1 MINPTRHDDLC
12 ARVNKSAG
20 GHPRSLKKGSAL
32 VAVFW
37 IMAVL
42 SMAIFAA
49 VKVVYH
55 DADIATSQ
63 IHGFDAMLAAERG
76 VAVAVNPATKRADP
90 ILIWSNAELGVSYQA
105 RIESEA
111 ARFNI
116 NVLLMRKDK
125 QLLTDIFTDWGME
138 LLDAQMLVD
147 NLIDWVDP
155 GDLTELNGAEIDWY
169 EDQGRPNHPFNRP
182 FYSLNEM
189 RLVKDMSLLE
199 ELKPDWKKWFTIW
212 SNGKLDI
219 HEARAELIAAAA
231 EVSID
236 DATNLVDYVLGPDQ
250 ERNTEDDQ
258 RFQNLTEA
266 LSLIGLSDVQQ
277 QIVSPRLTVEDTT
290 TRIVSDGRAGGIKRR
305 VTLVLKSRTG
315 QPVILDRKEQII
327 P

>member
-1 MINPTRHDDLC
+1 MKL
-12 ARVNKSAG
+12 KSTATPPA
-20 GHPRSLKKGSAL
+20 HAQFKSVRASVSKLAHGSAM

-42 SMAIFAA
+42 SLAVFAA

-55 DADIATSQ
+55 DADVSTSQ

-76 VAVAVNPATKRADP
+76 VAIAVNPATQKTEPMLA
-90 ILIWSNAELGVSYQA
+90 WSDGESGLSYRA

-116 NVLLMRKDK
+116 NVILMRRDK

-147 NLIDWVDP
+147 NLVDWVDS

-169 EDQGRPNHPFNRP
+169 EEQGRPNHPFNRP
-182 FYSLNEM
+182 FYNLEEM
-189 RLVKDMSLLE
+189 TLVKDMDLLE
-199 ELKPDWKKWFTIW
+199 FVNPRWRKWFTVW

-219 HEARAELIAAAA
+219 NEAEAGLIAAAA

-236 DATNLVDYVLGPDQ
+236 DATTIVDYVLGPDQ
-250 ERNTEDDQ
+250 EKDTDDDQ

-266 LSLIGLSDVQQ
+266 FALIGLSPLQQ
-277 QIVSPRLTVEDTT
+277 ELVAPRLTVEDTT
-290 TRIVSDGRAGGIKRR
+290 TRIVSEGRAGDVKRR
-305 VTLVLKSRTG
+305 ITLVIKNRTG
-315 QPVILDRKEQII
+315 QPVILDRKEEII

>member
-1 MINPTRHDDLC
+1 MNHQFKRTHIVASC
-12 ARVNKSAG
+12 NKCSPFCSAMLRG
-20 GHPRSLKKGSAL
+20 GSAL

-42 SMAIFAA
+42 SLAVFAA

-55 DADIATSQ
+55 DADVSTSQ

-76 VAVAVNPATKRADP
+76 VSVAVNPATKRTEP
-90 ILIWSNAELGVSYQA
+90 LLSWSNAELGISYRA

-116 NVLLMRKDK
+116 NVVLMRKDK

-147 NLIDWVDP
+147 NLVDWVDS
-155 GDLTELNGAEIDWY
+155 GDLSELNGAEIDWY
-169 EDQGRPNHPFNRP
+169 EEQGRPNHPFNRP
-182 FYSLNEM
+182 FYSLDEI
-189 RLVKDMSLLE
+189 RLVKDISLLE
-199 ELKPDWKKWFTIW
+199 EVRPDWRKWFTVW
-212 SNGKLDI
+212 SGGQLDI
-219 HEARAELIAAAA
+219 HEARPELIAAAA

-250 ERNTEDDQ
+250 ERDTEDDQ

-290 TRIVSDGRAGGIKRR
+290 TRIVSEGRAGSVKRR
-305 VTLVLKSRTG
+305 ITLVLKSRTG
-315 QPVILDRKEQII
+315 QPVILDRKEEII

>member
-1 MINPTRHDDLC
+1 MKLKSTATPPAHPQVKR
-12 ARVNKSAG
+12 ARASEYPLA
-20 GHPRSLKKGSAL
+20 HGSAM

-42 SMAIFAA
+42 SLAVFAA

-55 DADIATSQ
+55 DADVSTSQ

-76 VAVAVNPATKRADP
+76 VAIAVNPATKKTEPMLA
-90 ILIWSNAELGVSYQA
+90 WSDNESGVSYRA

-116 NVLLMRKDK
+116 NVILMRRDK

-147 NLIDWVDP
+147 NLVDWVDS

-169 EDQGRPNHPFNRP
+169 EEQGRPNHPFNRP
-182 FYSLNEM
+182 FYNLEEM
-189 RLVKDMSLLE
+189 SLVKDMDLLE
-199 ELKPDWKKWFTIW
+199 FVNPRWRKWFTVW

-219 HEARAELIAAAA
+219 NEAEAGLIAAAA

-236 DATNLVDYVLGPDQ
+236 DATTIVDYVLGPDQ
-250 ERNTEDDQ
+250 EKDTDDDQ

-266 LSLIGLSDVQQ
+266 FALIGLSPLQQ
-277 QIVSPRLTVEDTT
+277 ELVAPRLTVEDTT
-290 TRIVSDGRAGGIKRR
+290 TRIVSEGRAGNVKRR
-305 VTLVLKSRTG
+305 ITLVIKNRTG
-315 QPVILDRKEQII
+315 QPAILDRKEEII

>member
-1 MINPTRHDDLC
+1 MTNRSRHKAC
-12 ARVNKSAG
+12 SCKAG
-20 GHPRSLKKGSAL
+20 RGSAL

-42 SMAIFAA
+42 SLAVFAA

-55 DADIATSQ
+55 DADASTSQ

-76 VAVAVNPATKRADP
+76 ISVAVNPATKRTDP
-90 ILIWSNAELGVSYQA
+90 LLDWNDAEQGVYYRA

-111 ARFNI
+111 ARLNI
-116 NVLLMRKDK
+116 NVILMRRDK

-147 NLIDWVDP
+147 NLVDWVDA

-169 EDQGRPNHPFNRP
+169 EEQGRPNHPFNRP
-182 FYSLNEM
+182 FYNLQEM
-189 RLVKDMSLLE
+189 SLVKDMDLLE
-199 ELKPDWKKWFTIW
+199 FVNPRWKKWFTVW

-219 HEARAELIAAAA
+219 NEAKAELIAAAA
-231 EVSID
+231 EVSFD
-236 DATNLVDYVLGPDQ
+236 DAATIVDYVLGPDQ
-250 ERNTEDDQ
+250 EKDTEDDQ

-266 LSLIGLSDVQQ
+266 FSLIGLSDVQQ
-277 QIVSPRLTVEDTT
+277 QIVSPRFTVKDTT
-290 TRIVSDGRAGGIKRR
+290 TRIVSDGRAGSVKRR
-305 VTLVLKSRTG
+305 VTLILKSRTG
-315 QPVILDRKEQII
+315 QPVILDRKEEII